1 MMIRKYAFLF
11 IFCGLCGCGDKDCV
25 IDPDIAAIEVDIEI
39 QRKEQELLKLND
51 KKEYT
56 AFLQQNR
63 GLADYF
69 LDAGQYPADSL
80 LGNRLFNL
88 MQQPAIDS
96 LKTDTYR
103 KFERVEWLEDQFEL
117 AFKHFKHYYPDRR
130 VPEIQTMITGLYR
143 DIYISDSLFV
153 IGIDFF
159 VGADA
164 RYKPNDVPEYI
175 YRRFVPDY
183 IVPASFSFLSESFN
197 RVNYEDQTLL
207 NEMVS
212 AGKTYYFTKA
222 MMPCAPDSLIIG
234 FTAEEM
240 AEVNKGQAIVWANFV
255 ENQLLYETSHMLK
268 NKFMGERP
276 NVYEIGEKC
285 PGRIGAWVGW
295 EIVKAYMAR
304 HPKVTLPELMNETDA
319 KKIFLLSKYRPKS

>member
-11 IFCGLCGCGDKDCV
+11 IFFGIYGCGKKECE
-25 IDPDIAAIEVDIEI
+25 IDRDIAAIPVDIDLD
-39 QRKEQELLKLND
+39 RKEQEMLRLTEKGD
-51 KKEYT
+51 YT
-56 AFLQQNR
+56 DFLQQNR

-69 LDAGQYPADSL
+69 LDAGQYPADSIL
-80 LGNRLFNL
+80 AARLFNL

-96 LKTDTYR
+96 LKADTYR
-103 KFERVEWLEDQFEL
+103 KFENVTWLEEQYEL
-117 AFKHFKHYYPDRR
+117 AFKHFKYYYPDQDLPK
-130 VPEIQTMITGLYR
+130 VQTMISGLYR
-143 DIYISDSLFV
+143 DIYISDTLFV

-164 RYKPNDVPEYI
+164 KYKPNDVPEYI
-175 YRRFVPDY
+175 SRRFTPDY
-183 IVPASFSFLSESFN
+183 IVPASFSFLAESFN

-222 MMPCAPDSLIIG
+222 MMPCTPDSLIIG

-240 AEVNKGQAIVWANFV
+240 AEVNNGQEIVWANFV
-255 ENQLLYETSHMLK
+255 QNQLLYETSHMLK

-295 EIVKAYMAR
+295 EIVRAYMER
-304 HPKVTLPELMNETDA
+304 HPKLTLPELMNETDA
-319 KKIFLLSKYRPKS
+319 KKIFLLSKYRPQS